1 MNESSN
7 KPDAVDP
14 AIASRLH
21 SGYHW
26 RGVTD
31 TERWAQ

>member
-1 MNESSN
+1 MTTWPN

-21 SGYHW
+21 GGDHW

-31 TERWAQ
+31 LER